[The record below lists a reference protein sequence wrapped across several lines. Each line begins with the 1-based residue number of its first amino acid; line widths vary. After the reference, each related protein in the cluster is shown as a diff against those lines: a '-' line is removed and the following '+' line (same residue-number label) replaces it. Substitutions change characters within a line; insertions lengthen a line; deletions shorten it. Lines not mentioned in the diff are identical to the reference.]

1 MRRTIAVLSLAGLL
15 LGGCGTQRVLLG
27 TEGSYFFV
35 GYDQLTT
42 PGGAA
47 VLQTRL
53 QAGDLL
59 ANQPGY
65 TVKYFLGPD
74 LYAAALTDQDGY
86 ARAPFTAESPGDYI
100 FKAQP
105 APTGFSQTPPE
116 PMDIFIASRPADTP
130 LLIVDLDKTIV
141 ESGFRQVLFGQ
152 PKPMANSARVMQ
164 QLAKDYTVVYL
175 THRPE
180 YFGPKSKQW
189 LADNGYPR
197 APVLLSSLKGFA
209 SGSKQF
215 KSTRLAEIHRQ
226 FTNIRIGVGDKISDA
241 QVYQA
246 NGAQAYLIV
255 QTQTL
260 KAPQEMLDLAADI
273 STLPATVQVVS
284 NWDQIERGVFDR
296 QKFPPSA
303 MVSLLQD
310 QARKAGAS
318 TTAPAQADA
327 ATTPDTQIQP
337 ADAGGNQP

>member
-1 MRRTIAVLSLAGLL
+1 MRRTLAVLSLAGLL
-15 LGGCGTQRVLLG
+15 LGGCGTQHVLLG
-27 TEGSYFFV
+27 TEGTYFFV

-42 PGGAA
+42 PGEAV

-59 ANQPGY
+59 TNQPGY
-65 TVKYFLGPD
+65 TIKYFLGPD

-86 ARAPFTAESPGDYI
+86 ARASFTAERPGDYI

-105 APTGFSQTPPE
+105 APTGFSQAPPE

-130 LLIVDLDKTIV
+130 LLIVDLDQTVV
-141 ESGFRQVLFGQ
+141 ESGFKQVLFGQ
-152 PKPMANSARVMQ
+152 PKPMANSVRVMQ
-164 QLAKDYTVVYL
+164 RLAKDYTVVYL
-175 THRPE
+175 TNRSE

-197 APVLLSSLKGFA
+197 APMLLSSLKDFA
-209 SGSKQF
+209 GGSKQF
-215 KSTRLAEIHRQ
+215 KSTRLAEIHKQ
-226 FTNIRIGVGDKISDA
+226 FTHIRIGVGDKISDTQA
-241 QVYQA
+241 YQA

-260 KAPQEMLDLAADI
+260 KTPQEMLDLAADI
-273 STLPATVQVVS
+273 RTLPATVQVVS
-284 NWDQIERGVFDR
+284 SWDQIERGIFDG

-327 ATTPDTQIQP
+327 AATPDTRIQP
-337 ADAGGNQP
+337 TDAGGNPP